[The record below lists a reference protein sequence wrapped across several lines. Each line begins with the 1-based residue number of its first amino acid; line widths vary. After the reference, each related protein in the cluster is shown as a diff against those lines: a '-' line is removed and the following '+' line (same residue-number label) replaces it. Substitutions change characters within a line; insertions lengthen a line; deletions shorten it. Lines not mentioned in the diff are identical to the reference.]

1 MKEAALKMAMT
12 MDSMD
17 QTEKEILH
25 PTREWLEANMLTV
38 GKLVDFLKKFD
49 QNALV
54 YAFEMSTGD
63 WQEVPDLEEWLSQMI
78 RTAADERSD
87 LEKKP
92 DIFPEGK
99 HQEEINGMMKYVNK
113 DTDVLITF

>member
-1 MKEAALKMAMT
+1 MREAALKMAMI
-12 MDSMD
+12 MGSMD

-38 GKLVDFLKKFD
+38 GKLVGFLKKFD

-54 YAFEMSTGD
+54 YTFEVNTGD
-63 WQEVPDLEEWLSQMI
+63 WQEVPDMEEWLSQMI
-78 RTAADERSD
+78 HTAADERSD

-92 DIFPEGK
+92 DVFPEGK
-99 HQEEINGMMKYVNK
+99 QQEEINDMMKYDSK
-113 DTDVLITF
+113 DTDVLIRF